1 MTILNPYAAL
11 QVTRLPSDPRS
22 IQRNERPMRLSGEPS
37 EHLQSSRFENR
48 DRQLATESG
57 KHSSDGCLP
66 SNEPEG
72 Q

>member
-22 IQRNERPMRLSGEPS
+22 IQRNERPMRLSGE
-37 EHLQSSRFENR
+37 HLQSSKFENQ

-57 KHSSDGCLP
+57 KHSSDGCLQ